1 VTDELLWRWIKA
13 KGGVVEAEQA
23 LVTHAQWRIEL
34 GRISK
39 VIQTLQS
46 HSNRIKGA
54 RKEGN
59 LKDTLNAGAMLKA
72 ATN

>member
-1 VTDELLWRWIKA
+1 LRRKLRGHAALVVKWEEAGETVTDELLWRWIKA

-39 VIQTLQS
+39 VI
-46 HSNRIKGA
+46 
-54 RKEGN
+54 
-59 LKDTLNAGAMLKA
+59 
-72 ATN
+72 